1 MLKKNTCD
9 GLELILIYMETN
21 EFRNPVSQMPILSP
35 SDPTSSQNWHN
46 NDDEHLYITVLI
58 TKYCKLRGYTETT
71 QMFICILNW
80 TSFFF
85 LKVIATFHL

>member
-9 GLELILIYMETN
+9 GLELILIYMQTS
-21 EFRNPVSQMPILSP
+21 EFRNPVPQTSILSP

-58 TKYCKLRGYTETT
+58 TKYCKSWEFTLKTLKCLSVY
-71 QMFICILNW
+71 W
-80 TSFFF
+80 TDYLF